1 MQQNSPQFSMEEVM
15 RIMNTDAGKKLM
27 ALLRSSQDPGLQ
39 KAMDQ
44 AAKGDYTQAKDALQ
58 KLTASAEVQALL
70 RQLGGK

>member
-1 MQQNSPQFSMEEVM
+1 MQQNSPQFSMEEAM

-27 ALLRSSQDPGLQ
+27 ALLQSSRDPGLQ
-39 KAMDQ
+39 KAIDH

>member
-1 MQQNSPQFSMEEVM
+1 MQQNSPQFSMEEAM

-44 AAKGDYTQAKDALQ
+44 AAKGDYTQAKASVE
-58 KLTASAEVQALL
+58 KLAASPEVQALL